1 MATRS
6 WRRPVVPARS
16 LTPWTNEALS
26 AIPRGRPPP
35 SSFEAMDERQR
46 RIGLN
51 EAVFR
56 EANERIEE
64 VNRAFEP
71 LTGELVLVCEC
82 GHADCVEK
90 ISMTAPAYE
99 ELRSEPT
106 HFAIV
111 PGHEIPDVE
120 RLVERHEGYDVV
132 KKNEGVPQ
140 RIAEATDPR

>member
-1 MATRS
+1 
-6 WRRPVVPARS
+6 
-16 LTPWTNEALS
+16 
-26 AIPRGRPPP
+26 
-35 SSFEAMDERQR
+35 MDERQR

-64 VNRAFEP
+64 LNRTFEP

-82 GHADCVEK
+82 GNSDCVEK
-90 ISMTAPAYE
+90 ITMTAPAYE
-99 ELRSEPT
+99 ELRSQAT

-120 RLVERHEGYDVV
+120 SVVEHQQGYDVV
-132 KKNEGVPQ
+132 KKDEGIPQ